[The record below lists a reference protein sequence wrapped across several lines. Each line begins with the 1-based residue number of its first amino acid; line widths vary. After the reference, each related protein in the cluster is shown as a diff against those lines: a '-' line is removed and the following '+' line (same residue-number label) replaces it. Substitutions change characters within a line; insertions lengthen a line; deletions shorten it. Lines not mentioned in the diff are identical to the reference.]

1 MSQSYLCWDGGGPG
15 PGGADNHCSGV
26 GYQAGAGQRPHS
38 LNLTPPSSSTDH
50 HLSQD
55 NVIRTRK
62 KKFFFQSSMKRL
74 SYWTLEC
81 LLRPLVEP
89 FNVWSTS
96 SALMSCDLW
105 PRSQGLIL
113 VSPMSPVNWL
123 PILENICKFLPMKLF
138 RWMGTATMR
147 IIKWS
152 WSLFWLSRDVS
163 EQKKTTTR
171 SLALFLSAAGSSH
184 DCFKISHNLGISVEI
199 ISADGGEIDCLVS
212 QISAALFPPHINI
225 NKVPDK
231 WRYLFASGQHQQIVL
246 WVMTPGVARLQST
259 LTFSSLN
266 SEHLKLCCPGHK
278 WYFLIKTDR
287 YCHLEDKV

>member
-1 MSQSYLCWDGGGPG
+1 
-15 PGGADNHCSGV
+15 
-26 GYQAGAGQRPHS
+26 
-38 LNLTPPSSSTDH
+38 
-50 HLSQD
+50 
-55 NVIRTRK
+55 
-62 KKFFFQSSMKRL
+62 MKRL

-163 EQKKTTTR
+163 EQKKQQQVPWRCSYLWPDLLMIVLKFHTTSVSRWR
-171 SLALFLSAAGSSH
+171 SLVLMEGRLTVLYLRSQLHCFLRTSTSTKFPTSEGICLQVAS
-184 DCFKISHNLGISVEI
+184 IS
-199 ISADGGEIDCLVS
+199 
-212 QISAALFPPHINI
+212 
-225 NKVPDK
+225 
-231 WRYLFASGQHQQIVL
+231 R
-246 WVMTPGVARLQST
+246 
-259 LTFSSLN
+259 
-266 SEHLKLCCPGHK
+266 
-278 WYFLIKTDR
+278 
-287 YCHLEDKV
+287 